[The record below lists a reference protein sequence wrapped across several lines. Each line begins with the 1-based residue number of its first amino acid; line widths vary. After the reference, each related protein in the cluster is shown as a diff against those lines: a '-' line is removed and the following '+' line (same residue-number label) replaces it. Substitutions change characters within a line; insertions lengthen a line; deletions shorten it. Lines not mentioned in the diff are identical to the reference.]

1 MRSDRRLRRLV
12 VEGAVYRWTVRH
24 RHTDGEDCREVLTLY
39 RNGVPT
45 RIVFRAG
52 EGRIVSAGAYWHS
65 GCVAEAGGVPLNLHE
80 PGVVRAFVDEA
91 RRRGTL
97 PGPAEL
103 DGWELCSAVVVSCA
117 AAATPGA
124 PPGCPPGP

>member
-1 MRSDRRLRRLV
+1 MHSDRRLRRLV
-12 VEGAVYRWTVRH
+12 ADGTEYRWTVRH
-24 RHTDGEDCREVLTLY
+24 RHTAGEACREVLTLY
-39 RNGVPT
+39 RAGVPT

-52 EGRIVSAGAYWHS
+52 EGRIVSGGAYWHS
-65 GCVAEAGGVPLNLHE
+65 GLVATAGGDPLNLHE
-80 PGVVRAFVDEA
+80 PRVVRAFVDEA
-91 RRRGTL
+91 RQLGVL

-103 DGWELCSAVVVSCA
+103 DGWELYPAVVVRCA